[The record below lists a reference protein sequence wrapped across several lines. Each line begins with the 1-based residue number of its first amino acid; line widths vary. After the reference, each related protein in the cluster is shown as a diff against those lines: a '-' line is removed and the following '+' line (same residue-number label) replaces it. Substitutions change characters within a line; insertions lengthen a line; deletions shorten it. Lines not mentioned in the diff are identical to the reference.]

1 MSKTSAEIL
10 KEIEQLIDYCKS
22 DKAKRSQI
30 IRSLMELEQEL
41 NAILPFD

>member
-10 KEIEQLIDYCKS
+10 REIEQLIDYCKS

-30 IRSLMELEQEL
+30 IQTLKELKQEL
-41 NAILPFD
+41 DFILPFD